1 MKGKKSQVQVCTLA
15 LLCRPGTCLP
25 TQPSVTPCRSSSAS
39 CSFSSSPPPQKS
51 PFRGHAGASHTQ
63 RWPGSWLCADHS
75 PSEER
80 GLWRPGHQEEGEAG
94 SCHTRAS
101 PPTAH
106 SWSQWQML
114 THGCAS
120 GNCGT
125 CPYLIRD
132 CAPGGG
138 AVSFLTWVAEEGS
151 TNLAPQREVQ
161 RQSQQTAGLERLPE
175 RERGLEGGGNSPPK
189 VDSCCCQRED
199 PRVRGEAREKGLS
212 LASGGVCAEQRKEK
226 RWMMGIC
233 QQLRSWWP

>member
-1 MKGKKSQVQVCTLA
+1 MHPSPPWQTWHLPSHSAVCN
-15 LLCRPGTCLP
+15 
-25 TQPSVTPCRSSSAS
+25 PCRSSSAS
-39 CSFSSSPPPQKS
+39 CSFSSSPPPLKS
-51 PFRGHAGASHTQ
+51 PFRGHSGASHTQ

-101 PPTAH
+101 PPPAH

-125 CPYLIRD
+125 CPYLIRE

-138 AVSFLTWVAEEGS
+138 AVPFLTWVSEEGS
-151 TNLAPQREVQ
+151 TNRPHRGKCRDRANRQQGWRSCQKGERTGGRR
-161 RQSQQTAGLERLPE
+161 RQSTKGGQLLLPE
-175 RERGLEGGGNSPPK
+175 REPQSQRGGEGEGAVTGK
-189 VDSCCCQRED
+189 WGCLC
-199 PRVRGEAREKGLS
+199 
-212 LASGGVCAEQRKEK
+212 
-226 RWMMGIC
+226 
-233 QQLRSWWP
+233 